1 MNIFVLYNG
10 YVEIET
16 DAFGSKCSF
25 IIMSS
30 QTGRG
35 HIPAEQYPNG
45 QSKREIQVIG
55 KKVRAWSGT
64 RQGRTSN
71 PRNRENT

>member
-1 MNIFVLYNG
+1 MSSGPYPFLKVC

-16 DAFGSKCSF
+16 EAFGSKCSF
-25 IIMSS
+25 NIKSS

-45 QSKREIQVIG
+45 QDKREIQVIG
-55 KKVRAWSGT
+55 KKFRA
-64 RQGRTSN
+64 
-71 PRNRENT
+71 